1 MLEYQDQHTQI
12 ASSQILPHMA
22 NLQFWLIVGLGEGL
36 LIAAALPLLLIY
48 CIYYH
53 DGLIWDDSTLF
64 NFHPFAMV
72 LGLIILY
79 SQGVLVYR
87 VLPVSKIFAKCL
99 HAFIHLIVAGC
110 MVVGYYAIVRTKQ
123 RAGNTHLFS
132 LHSWLGV
139 TTGGLFAIQ
148 LFVGLTAYLIPA
160 TPISTRAFLMPFH
173 RFGGMAILALSVVT
187 CICGFQENIVL
198 KGLGKHNCKKY
209 IVVDGTR
216 QCHTQWSYFTK
227 APEGMVLNSLGIAIC
242 LAAAVIAFIVTRT
255 GWRRKA
261 HGSENVQLLVSDRL

>member
-79 SQGVLVYR
+79 SQGQRTLLQCPVLCHSIHYFKIYIKSNNSVIAFLPCLSVGVLVYR
-87 VLPVSKIFAKCL
+87 VLPVSKISAKCL

-148 LFVGLTAYLIPA
+148 VSCIKHVYTV
-160 TPISTRAFLMPFH
+160 ISLLQVLVVPSLNFYQH
-173 RFGGMAILALSVVT
+173 ILHYVCFS
-187 CICGFQENIVL
+187 
-198 KGLGKHNCKKY
+198 
-209 IVVDGTR
+209 
-216 QCHTQWSYFTK
+216 
-227 APEGMVLNSLGIAIC
+227 C
-242 LAAAVIAFIVTRT
+242 L
-255 GWRRKA
+255 
-261 HGSENVQLLVSDRL
+261 